1 MRTGAMLN
9 RPVARAC
16 VTKRARN
23 VRFYVSLHVACK
35 TYSPRPGDST
45 LTVMPR
51 VQEAGAGE
59 RRRSGAAAAAARP
72 VRVAVAAA
80 PATRAAAAAGKA
92 LSIAV
97 WATTRSRTC
106 CRSGS

>member
-35 TYSPRPGDST
+35 TYKDLPS
-45 LTVMPR
+45 
-51 VQEAGAGE
+51 A
-59 RRRSGAAAAAARP
+59 
-72 VRVAVAAA
+72 
-80 PATRAAAAAGKA
+80 
-92 LSIAV
+92 
-97 WATTRSRTC
+97 W
-106 CRSGS
+106 